1 VQSVNFH
8 PSVFEVREAKLRHF
22 SETADAVTHIS
33 FHRRLSGAVV
43 SGITATLE
51 GRLPFSADFPLLP
64 ETKTDLEFS
73 ISVFVA
79 TESVFVFKKLKTDI
93 FFPSLRSFIRNFAT

>member
-1 VQSVNFH
+1 
-8 PSVFEVREAKLRHF
+8 
-22 SETADAVTHIS
+22 
-33 FHRRLSGAVV
+33 GAVV

>member
-1 VQSVNFH
+1 MQSVNFH

-51 GRLPFSADFPLLP
+51 AITFFRRLSPSSRNENGLGIFYIRFRRDGIRFRFPQTRAASGSFS
-64 ETKTDLEFS
+64 S
-73 ISVFVA
+73 HRV
-79 TESVFVFKKLKTDI
+79 
-93 FFPSLRSFIRNFAT
+93 